1 MGAHNRVLMFTE
13 STAIMYLSGCCSGLD
28 SQRYSII
35 RELVVSQPPRYLF
48 IRGLLTAFQMCKML
62 EMWACL
68 YKVFL

>member
-1 MGAHNRVLMFTE
+1 MGAHNRVLIFTE

-35 RELVVSQPPRYLF
+35 MVSQPRRYLC

-68 YKVFL
+68 HKVFL